1 MKSIDIEMTSVE
13 VKSKTRAIKATWNRE
28 LVKDLEV
35 FTRID
40 SSSFENYF
48 VKEMRREMRKKSI
61 NKIFQN

>member
-35 FTRID
+35 FTGID